1 MKKILVLFLAT
12 AVLFAGEAFGAQ
24 PSRKRPP
31 RDKGKGSKWTPKTHP
46 MIDAARKGAPR
57 EYAAARKSGAD
68 LVITPNERTFSVV
81 WSPKGGGNKHD
92 APVIV
97 VVGDEESWA
106 FEDFDEWYPVALQR
120 GYGLVVV
127 QWWVVTE
134 YLSDEDLYTAVNA
147 ALTEMKADPKNGVL
161 LYAGGRGATRAY
173 ALEYLDR
180 KSAAPWFSMAVAAA
194 GAKPDGDL
202 LYETMSKK
210 QLGATPL
217 AGSNWITY
225 CAVRD
230 REAETTGC
238 AGMRKT
244 AEWLTELGGT
254 IKLTLEDPV
263 ARENE
268 FLRNPQYLGQVLTL
282 FAPDGGGKN

>member
-12 AVLFAGEAFGAQ
+12 AVLIAGGASAAQ
-24 PSRKRPP
+24 RKRPP
-31 RDKGKGSKWTPKTHP
+31 REKGSKWNAKTHP
-46 MIDAARKGAPR
+46 MIDAARKGAAR

-68 LVITPNERTFSVV
+68 LLITPNERTFAIT

-97 VVGDEESWA
+97 IVNDEESWS
-106 FEDFDEWYPVALQR
+106 FEDFDEWYPTALEN

-134 YLSDEDLYTAVNA
+134 YLSDEDLYTAIDA
-147 ALTEMKADPKNGVL
+147 ALVNMKADPKNKVL
-161 LYAGGRGATRAY
+161 LYASGRGATRAY

-180 KSAAPWFSMAVAAA
+180 KSAAPWFSMTVAAS
-194 GAKPDGDL
+194 GAKPSGDL
-202 LYETMSKK
+202 LYDTLTKK

-217 AGSNWITY
+217 AGSNWVTY
-225 CAVRD
+225 CAIRD
-230 REAETTGC
+230 TKPEASGC
-238 AGMRKT
+238 SGMRKT
-244 AEWLTELGGT
+244 ADWLKELGAT
-254 IKLTLEDPV
+254 VTLTLEDPA

-268 FLRNPQYLGQVLTL
+268 FLRNPQYLRQVLNL
-282 FAPDGGGKN
+282 FAPPGGKN